1 MYNRYKDERG
11 LRDMSV
17 ASTNNVVGLHTNRVF
32 ESISAYLM
40 KVERRSEHTR
50 YNYEVAIR
58 RFFMWHAKKSI
69 EDLEVKDLDILNE
82 QMIRYQAHLL
92 DDYDYGHN
100 YVNALAAPIVK
111 LYEHLSR
118 NRYNVKAEDVRLDK
132 LPDDGESY
140 GKLTVKEAET
150 MAKLAMKQKKGQEK
164 ATLIRVAYTTSFRKS
179 SLLHI
184 KWSDIYL
191 DANSQNY
198 IVKII
203 GKRNKKHSRPLSPD
217 LYNEMLKIKEQ
228 TYYKKYNDNYVFHL
242 SDNTILAMMK
252 NLRAEMNISE
262 DRNIVF
268 HSFRNVAANYIKET
282 GGDIEEI
289 RSQLGHSNYASL
301 KHYMSDDEDYANM
314 AGIRMLE
321 DIDDNILENL
331 NKEELLQIINKQSES
346 IKTILQREAKKL
358 ISEKEEG

>member
-1 MYNRYKDERG
+1 MYNVYKMKG
-11 LRDMSV
+11 GCVMNAALN
-17 ASTNNVVGLHTNRVF
+17 NNVVGLHTNRVF

-40 KVERRSEHTR
+40 KVKRRSEHTR

-58 RFFMWHAKKSI
+58 RFFMWYKGKTL
-69 EDLEVKDLDILNE
+69 EELEVDDLTILNE
-82 QMIRYQAHLL
+82 QMIMYQAYLL
-92 DDYDYGHN
+92 DDYGYGYN
-100 YVNALAAPIVK
+100 YVNALVTPVVT

-118 NRYNVKAEDVRLDK
+118 NRYNVRAEDVRLDK

-150 MAKLAMKQKKGQEK
+150 MAQLAMKQKKGQEK

-184 KWSDIYL
+184 KWSDMYL
-191 DANSQNY
+191 DTNSQNY
-198 IVKII
+198 VVKII
-203 GKRNKKHSRPLSPD
+203 GKGNKKHSRPLSPD

-228 TYYKKYNDNYVFHL
+228 TYYERYDDDFVFHL
-242 SDNTILAMMK
+242 SENTIQAMMN
-252 NLRAEMNISE
+252 NLKSEMNISE

-321 DIDDNILENL
+321 DIDENILEKL
-331 NKEELLQIINKQSES
+331 NKEELLQIFNKQSES
-346 IKTILQREAKKL
+346 IKIILQREAKKL